1 MTRDLLRRATR
12 RTLPVLLVLAAGTLG
27 VATSASAEDPAWS
40 VSPADASGAA
50 DGRTRFELTVEPGA
64 SGQDAVVVAN
74 ASTVEQTFSVYAADA
89 FNTADGGY
97 DLQAG
102 GTAPV
107 DSGAW
112 VSLGSPTVTV
122 PALSSQAVPFTVAV
136 PAGAT
141 PGDHPAGIVVSP
153 AQPDQTGGV
162 LVDTRVAVRLN
173 VRVPGELAPALTV
186 RGVDASF
193 GGNAVPFGSG
203 PTTVSYEVVNTGNVK
218 IIGQPRVRITGPF
231 GMELT
236 EIRADDTREVL
247 PGQSFTV
254 TTELPGVAPVA
265 IARAVVDVDMAAAPG
280 PETEIPLVS
289 STASTTFAAMP
300 WTGLAVVLV
309 IALVIWWLIRRARYR
324 KREGQLLWQE
334 MVEASGG
341 STGHVVAGTV
351 LGLGLAVALGV
362 GALLAGTSP
371 ASAAE
376 PTGLRLAGECA
387 APASCTSLNGGGI
400 TLHVPSAGGAPSP
413 SPSPSSSTTPPPAG
427 GGSSSSGGGKSD
439 SGAPGRSPVPGAD
452 DSADDTS
459 TDAPSDAP
467 TAPVGTDQVTPRGA
481 GADLTWQHAARRF
494 TPVQWSLIGLGGAG
508 AATTAVVSGRLLL
521 SAWRA
526 RAALRLGSQVSA

>member
-1 MTRDLLRRATR
+1 MTRDLLRRAAR
-12 RTLPVLLVLAAGTLG
+12 RTLPVLLVLAAGTLALAPS
-27 VATSASAEDPAWS
+27 ATAEDPAWS
-40 VSPADASGAA
+40 VSPADASGAP
-50 DGRTRFELTVEPGA
+50 DGRTRFELTVEAGA

-74 ASTVEQTFSVYAADA
+74 ASTVEQTFAVYAADA

-102 GTAPV
+102 GTASV

-122 PALSSQAVPFTVAV
+122 PALSSQAVPFTVMV
-136 PAGAT
+136 PAGAA

-153 AQPDQTGGV
+153 AQPDQTSGV

-173 VRVPGELAPALTV
+173 VRVPGELTPALTV
-186 RGVDASF
+186 RSVDASF
-193 GGNAVPFGSG
+193 GGNAVPFGSA

-218 IIGQPRVRITGPF
+218 IVGQPRVRVTGPF
-231 GMELT
+231 GVELA
-236 EIRADDTREVL
+236 EVRADDTREVL

-265 IARAVVDVDMAAAPG
+265 VARAVVDVDMAAAPG

-289 STASTTFAAMP
+289 STASATFAAMP
-300 WTGLAVVLV
+300 WTGLAVVV
-309 IALVIWWLIRRARYR
+309 VVALVIWWLIRRARYR

-334 MVEASGG
+334 MVEASSG
-341 STGHVVAGTV
+341 SSGSNGQVVTGTV
-351 LGLGLAVALGV
+351 LSLGLAVALGV
-362 GALLAGTSP
+362 GALLAG
-371 ASAAE
+371 ASSAQAAE
-376 PTGLRLAGECA
+376 PGGLRVPGECV

-400 TLHVPSAGGAPSP
+400 TLHVPSAGGAATPSP
-413 SPSPSSSTTPPPAG
+413 STDPAAG
-427 GGSSSSGGGKSD
+427 GGSNSSAGGSGGGA
-439 SGAPGRSPVPGAD
+439 APGRGNAPDAD
-452 DSADDTS
+452 DPASDTP
-459 TDAPSDAP
+459 TDAP
-467 TAPVGTDQVTPRGA
+467 TAPAGGEPVTPQGA
-481 GADLTWQHAARRF
+481 GADLTWQSAAHRF
-494 TPVQWSLIGLGGAG
+494 SPVQWSLLGLGGAG